1 MRTSSCADLFCV
13 MAYTR
18 LTWRESL
25 RAIEVRLIANHWA
38 PFHSTKGAVKLHTLL
53 NLRGAIPTFI
63 SVRDGKL
70 HEVNAPDF
78 LPVRA
83 GAFYVM
89 DRGNLDFVRLYALR
103 QVCAFF
109 VTRGKCSMTARRV
122 DSAKHYSTSAVPAY
136 ILIAIAKK
144 ELQLNPSLYTLL
156 QIVSLDIDFV

>member
-70 HEVNAPDF
+70 
-78 LPVRA
+78 
-83 GAFYVM
+83 
-89 DRGNLDFVRLYALR
+89 DRKSV
-103 QVCAFF
+103 V
-109 VTRGKCSMTARRV
+109 
-122 DSAKHYSTSAVPAY
+122 
-136 ILIAIAKK
+136 
-144 ELQLNPSLYTLL
+144 
-156 QIVSLDIDFV
+156 